1 MVLRYFGKDGHN
13 WRKKKD
19 GKTVKEAHERLKAG
33 SVDVLHC
40 YYAHGEENENFHSR
54 SYWLLEEER
63 SNIVLVHYHEVKF
76 FRRSGRSLDKSI
88 SMLQMEL
95 AATRSSQEMRRS
107 DEFTHIS
114 ELTHEGL
121 PRKKAFIVIGINT
134 AFGSRKRR
142 DSIRQTWM
150 PQGERLLQ
158 LEQEK
163 GIIIRFMIG
172 HSATS
177 NNILD
182 RAIDSEDSQHKDF
195 LRLEHVEG
203 YHELSAKTK
212 IFFSTAVAKWD
223 ADFYVKVDDDVHVVE
238 FAMALQEAGCFFVVL
253 ECVLALVAAAATF
266 ALRILTIGIGT
277 QMKELGAQSSA
288 TDEEIFKQVLELD
301 RPGGFRQLQE
311 QANLIQTQVQ
321 EQLNQHK
328 VQMEMQVKEM
338 MDAMFSQMQGHG
350 WVQISEEEEEEGV
363 DRTNSMSEGLFFV
376 ETFE

>member
-1 MVLRYFGKDGHN
+1 MIVMGEGKKVEAGGGSLFLFDRKVLRYLRKDGHN

-40 YYAHGEENENFHSR
+40 YYANGEENENFQRR

-63 SNIVLVHYHEVKF
+63 LNIVLVHYCKVKV
-76 FRRSGRSLDKSI
+76 
-88 SMLQMEL
+88 EL

-107 DEFTHIS
+107 DKFTHIS

-121 PRKKAFIVIGINT
+121 ARKKAFIVIGINT
-134 AFGSRKRR
+134 AFSSRKRH
-142 DSIRQTWM
+142 DLVRQTWM

-177 NNILD
+177 NSILD
-182 RAIDSEDSQHKDF
+182 RAIDSKDSQHKGF

-203 YHELSAKTK
+203 YHELPAKTK

-223 ADFYVKVDDDVHVVE
+223 ADFYVKVDDDVHVN
-238 FAMALQEAGCFFVVL
+238 LGC
-253 ECVLALVAAAATF
+253 
-266 ALRILTIGIGT
+266 
-277 QMKELGAQSSA
+277 
-288 TDEEIFKQVLELD
+288 
-301 RPGGFRQLQE
+301 
-311 QANLIQTQVQ
+311 
-321 EQLNQHK
+321 
-328 VQMEMQVKEM
+328 
-338 MDAMFSQMQGHG
+338 
-350 WVQISEEEEEEGV
+350 
-363 DRTNSMSEGLFFV
+363 
-376 ETFE
+376 

>member
-1 MVLRYFGKDGHN
+1 
-13 WRKKKD
+13 
-19 GKTVKEAHERLKAG
+19 
-33 SVDVLHC
+33 
-40 YYAHGEENENFHSR
+40 
-54 SYWLLEEER
+54 
-63 SNIVLVHYHEVKF
+63 
-76 FRRSGRSLDKSI
+76 
-88 SMLQMEL
+88 MEL

-134 AFGSRKRR
+134 AFSSRKRR

-195 LRLEHVEG
+195 LRL
-203 YHELSAKTK
+203 
-212 IFFSTAVAKWD
+212 
-223 ADFYVKVDDDVHVVE
+223 VVE

-266 ALRILTIGIGT
+266 ALRILTIGIGV
-277 QMKELGAQSSA
+277 GPFC
-288 TDEEIFKQVLELD
+288 IGQV
-301 RPGGFRQLQE
+301 
-311 QANLIQTQVQ
+311 N
-321 EQLNQHK
+321 
-328 VQMEMQVKEM
+328 
-338 MDAMFSQMQGHG
+338 
-350 WVQISEEEEEEGV
+350 
-363 DRTNSMSEGLFFV
+363 
-376 ETFE
+376 